1 MRCNGVESCDAGVG
15 GGSGGIIQVECN
27 DTRACNGPVSAA
39 ATDVRVFCNGQDSC
53 GSRVE
58 CNSDRCEVRCNGK
71 NTCGDVNCNSGQQV
85 GDC

>member
-1 MRCNGVESCDAGVG
+1 
-15 GGSGGIIQVECN
+15 
-27 DTRACNGPVSAA
+27 VSAA

-71 NTCGDVNCNSGQQV
+71 NTCGDVNCNSGIKV